1 MILVSL
7 TEFILYISFSILI
20 GSLILYIIPENKKTT
35 LKIPKKLLYLA
46 TILIPITAFFPVY
59 RTANLL
65 AVDLGFWFTLK
76 NVLLTFEI
84 GRSWLFIS
92 IVSIVLIFVLRM
104 KKFAIRLHLKI
115 WALAVTLLM
124 LFGYTYSAH
133 AATITEWQGF
143 VVHTLHF
150 LSITIWIGILF
161 IISWFSRDKDNW
173 IPFLKWFTPVAIICL
188 IIASITGYL
197 TMEIDIES
205 YDDVNSSVLQDYQNS
220 LIVNYG
226 QALLIKH
233 ILIISLVLFAF
244 INGFLFRKCQARDS
258 FNPLKWAKL
267 ESGYALMIF
276 GVTAF
281 MGQSWPP
288 HQIYNLIKAEGG
300 SPLFNVLYDGDIV
313 NIIQN
318 AEHRDIFNVT
328 MSFSPENYLLFVL
341 GFLFLFLTIYSVMRK
356 KSVFFSILFSFL
368 MSISIYAGII
378 LGIQ

>member
-1 MILVSL
+1 M

>member
-1 MILVSL
+1 M

-258 FNPLKWAKL
+258 FNPLKWTKL

>member
-1 MILVSL
+1 
-7 TEFILYISFSILI
+7 
-20 GSLILYIIPENKKTT
+20 
-35 LKIPKKLLYLA
+35 
-46 TILIPITAFFPVY
+46 
-59 RTANLL
+59 
-65 AVDLGFWFTLK
+65 
-76 NVLLTFEI
+76 
-84 GRSWLFIS
+84 
-92 IVSIVLIFVLRM
+92 
-104 KKFAIRLHLKI
+104 
-115 WALAVTLLM
+115 
-124 LFGYTYSAH
+124 
-133 AATITEWQGF
+133 
-143 VVHTLHF
+143 
-150 LSITIWIGILF
+150 
-161 IISWFSRDKDNW
+161 
-173 IPFLKWFTPVAIICL
+173 
-188 IIASITGYL
+188 

-258 FNPLKWAKL
+258 FNPLKWTKL

-341 GFLFLFLTIYSVMRK
+341 GFLFLFL
-356 KSVFFSILFSFL
+356 
-368 MSISIYAGII
+368 
-378 LGIQ
+378 

>member
-1 MILVSL
+1 M
-7 TEFILYISFSILI
+7 TEFILYVSFSILI

>member
-7 TEFILYISFSILI
+7 TEFILYVSFSILI